1 MYILELLPHVII
13 RHLCVA
19 WRYVTAAKPHQS
31 PCGCHL
37 PKLVLNWST
46 PEGQAAMN
54 CHTTYLAQMLKWYL
68 YLSTFIQYLWHHC
81 ISTISGMHSSLVA
94 TETSRRRKIK
104 VKSARDAIGHT
115 WQQSSRGRIRSCY
128 VQTRTLQRRAWRL
141 SELICVST
149 SGAATVTA
157 EGRDWTQQRQ
167 TRKAVD
173 NVVDVGI
180 ATVRS
185 SLMQFFVRF
194 LITVGVLGQ
203 ICYVLY
209 RMAKVESHYRIVDVW
224 H

>member
-1 MYILELLPHVII
+1 
-13 RHLCVA
+13 
-19 WRYVTAAKPHQS
+19 
-31 PCGCHL
+31 
-37 PKLVLNWST
+37 
-46 PEGQAAMN
+46 
-54 CHTTYLAQMLKWYL
+54 
-68 YLSTFIQYLWHHC
+68 
-81 ISTISGMHSSLVA
+81 
-94 TETSRRRKIK
+94 
-104 VKSARDAIGHT
+104 
-115 WQQSSRGRIRSCY
+115 
-128 VQTRTLQRRAWRL
+128 L